1 MNWEAIAS
9 IADIVG
15 SAAVVI
21 TLIYLALQLRQN
33 TQTIQG
39 SSFESVT
46 QIQQTELR
54 WASDISDTWTKAIER
69 PSELDSSETW
79 KMSEWCVSAMA
90 ARQNEYL
97 QFKRRH
103 LNADEWKASESII
116 LVILTLPWAR
126 NWWKTLG
133 QKVFHAE
140 FVGVVNELYE
150 REAAPVDWSSVLRD
164 LKAVH

>member
-1 MNWEAIAS
+1 MNWEAITS

-33 TQTIQG
+33 TKTIQG
-39 SSFESVT
+39 ASFESVT

-54 WASDISDTWTKAIER
+54 WASDISDVFAKAIER
-69 PSELDSSETW
+69 PSELDSSEAW
-79 KMSEWCVSAMA
+79 KMSEWCLSAMS

-116 LVILTLPWAR
+116 LVILSMPWAR

-133 QKVFHAE
+133 DKVFHAD
-140 FVGVVNELYE
+140 FVRIVNELYE
-150 REAAPVDWSSVLRD
+150 REVMVIDWASVLRD
-164 LKAVH
+164 LKAVD